1 MNPVVSIIPVNIKAN
16 LKFQIP
22 NSKFGFRIS
31 DFGFRISDFGFRI
44 SDFGFRIEPTIF
56 ASLKLPEEVY

>member
-16 LKFQIP
+16 LFKGLHSDKFQIP
-22 NSKFGFRIS
+22 NSK
-31 DFGFRISDFGFRI
+31 FRISDFGFRI
-44 SDFGFRIEPTIF
+44 SDFGFRIEQIIF

>member
-1 MNPVVSIIPVNIKAN
+1 MNPVVSIIPVNIQAN

-22 NSKFGFRIS
+22 NSK
-31 DFGFRISDFGFRI
+31 FGFRISDFGFRI

>member
-44 SDFGFRIEPTIF
+44 EPTIF